1 MLGLDDVQL
10 VRKEE
15 AGDHESQQTS
25 TSSETRCP
33 SRSPLRLSDTSALAL
48 RMSRRLEGSEQS
60 ATQQSDAEASVA
72 GTSVGG
78 ECRVGTEELCGSLL
92 PQGPGAVGA
101 DSSLGH
107 GEEADEAADADSWL
121 HEILDMQA
129 RMHGWLEVIRSIVL
143 PPREAARLE
152 ELRAGCARTLPRLGL
167 RGGVR
172 WNTPT
177 PAVTPLPPSPAST
190 VPPRCRGRW
199 VDETTLRGL
208 GEPHAPLVRQ

>member
-15 AGDHESQQTS
+15 AGDHHESQQTS
-25 TSSETRCP
+25 TSSETRSP

-48 RMSRRLEGSEQS
+48 RMSRRLEGSEPS
-60 ATQQSDAEASVA
+60 ASQQSDAEASVA

-101 DSSLGH
+101 DSHTAPLGQ
-107 GEEADEAADADSWL
+107 EADEAAEADSWL

-129 RMHGWLEVIRSIVL
+129 RMHGWLDVIRGVVL

-152 ELRAGCARTLPRLGL
+152 ELRAGCARALPRLGFA
-167 RGGVR
+167 RR
-172 WNTPT
+172 CQ
-177 PAVTPLPPSPAST
+177 AEHCLP
-190 VPPRCRGRW
+190 R
-199 VDETTLRGL
+199 L
-208 GEPHAPLVRQ
+208 

>member
-15 AGDHESQQTS
+15 AGDHHESQQTS
-25 TSSETRCP
+25 TSSP
-33 SRSPLRLSDTSALAL
+33 SRSSLRLSDTSALAL
-48 RMSRRLEGSEQS
+48 RMSRRLEGSEPS
-60 ATQQSDAEASVA
+60 ASQSDAEASVA

-107 GEEADEAADADSWL
+107 GEEADEAAEAGSWL
-121 HEILDMQA
+121 HEILDMQE
-129 RMHGWLEVIRSIVL
+129 RMHGWLDVIRGVVL

-152 ELRAGCARTLPRLGL
+152 ELRAGCARARPRLGFARWCQAEHCLPRL
-167 RGGVR
+167 
-172 WNTPT
+172 
-177 PAVTPLPPSPAST
+177 
-190 VPPRCRGRW
+190 
-199 VDETTLRGL
+199 
-208 GEPHAPLVRQ
+208 

>member
-25 TSSETRCP
+25 TSSETRSP

-48 RMSRRLEGSEQS
+48 RMSRRLEGSEPS
-60 ATQQSDAEASVA
+60 ASQSDAEASVA

-107 GEEADEAADADSWL
+107 GEEADEAAEAGSWL
-121 HEILDMQA
+121 LEILDMQA
-129 RMHGWLEVIRSIVL
+129 RMHGWLDVIRGVVL

-152 ELRAGCARTLPRLGL
+152 ELRAGCARALPRLGFA
-167 RGGVR
+167 R
-172 WNTPT
+172 WCQ
-177 PAVTPLPPSPAST
+177 AEHCLP
-190 VPPRCRGRW
+190 R
-199 VDETTLRGL
+199 L
-208 GEPHAPLVRQ
+208 

>member
-1 MLGLDDVQL
+1 MLGLDHVQL

-25 TSSETRCP
+25 TSSETRSP

-60 ATQQSDAEASVA
+60 ASQETSVA

-107 GEEADEAADADSWL
+107 GEEADEAAEADSWL

-129 RMHGWLEVIRSIVL
+129 RMHGWLEVIRSVVL

-152 ELRAGCARTLPRLGL
+152 ELRAGCARALPRLGFAVVS
-167 RGGVR
+167 GGTR
-172 WNTPT
+172 
-177 PAVTPLPPSPAST
+177 LP
-190 VPPRCRGRW
+190 R
-199 VDETTLRGL
+199 L
-208 GEPHAPLVRQ
+208 

>member
-25 TSSETRCP
+25 TSSETRSP

-60 ATQQSDAEASVA
+60 ASQQSDAEASVA

-101 DSSLGH
+101 DSHTAPLGQ
-107 GEEADEAADADSWL
+107 EADEAAEAGSWL
-121 HEILDMQA
+121 LEILA
-129 RMHGWLEVIRSIVL
+129 MHGWLDVIRSIVL

-152 ELRAGCARTLPRLGL
+152 ELRAGCARALPRLGFA
-167 RGGVR
+167 RR
-172 WNTPT
+172 CQ
-177 PAVTPLPPSPAST
+177 AEHCLP
-190 VPPRCRGRW
+190 R
-199 VDETTLRGL
+199 L
-208 GEPHAPLVRQ
+208 